1 MIFQVVLLTTLLYKS
16 IEAKGEKSES
26 HLGRWSD
33 GMMAPYLPK
42 EFLCKVTFFN
52 FTTLKFHPTN
62 PKAMN
67 RYSLGACAEVDLAIN
82 LTVALEIISL
92 HVILVE
98 ESSPTK

>member
-33 GMMAPYLPK
+33 
-42 EFLCKVTFFN
+42 
-52 FTTLKFHPTN
+52 TLKFHPTN

-67 RYSLGACAEVDLAIN
+67 RYSLGACVEVGLAIN